1 MTTLQEF
8 RCEVCGLVT
17 TNPVHWF
24 VIRCGDSD
32 LTVTGGILKPPR
44 RPAPDITAVKLMP
57 RSISAAGLTRFAL
70 RRSPILPSASQ
81 VSHLFQRGKKG
92 DQNLTGS

>member
-17 TNPVHWF
+17 TNPVYWF

-32 LTVTGGILKPPR
+32 LTVYRWNSETCPWSLFKTNPR
-44 RPAPDITAVKLMP
+44 TVGSQQRATHADTSVAIAFRVVGVVVTRLPQ
-57 RSISAAGLTRFAL
+57 RSKGTSTSK
-70 RRSPILPSASQ
+70 RS
-81 VSHLFQRGKKG
+81 V
-92 DQNLTGS
+92 